1 MTRRPDIFRPS
12 RRVCGTTP
20 LSQRGLSLI
29 ELMVAMAI
37 GLVMLATLASLYAS
51 NSKTHNEFSKTSAQV
66 ENGRFAIQSIEQD
79 VAQSGFYGRASLV
92 ASSPSYIDPD
102 PCATAKTL
110 LGFSASPTLTLPNGV
125 VGMVYGAAVP
135 SCLSSY
141 NVAPN
146 SEILIVRYASGDA
159 SASVDTTNYFLQLSQ
174 CSQDLAPLAFDTAA
188 SAFTLQ
194 TLACNGTKA
203 EIRKYVERIYFLST
217 CDTCTPNSDNIP
229 TLKVA
234 ELSNGAL
241 VVSSLV
247 QGIQDIHYSYGIDR
261 DQNGSP
267 DCYVDDP
274 TIDNTANC
282 GTISPTYS
290 WVNPV
295 TNWYNVTAVR
305 VSVLARNVD
314 PTVGWTDTR
323 SYSIGRTVV
332 DGGAVAD
339 GPYNDTY
346 KRHVYTTLAR
356 VWNTGGL
363 REMQ

>member
-1 MTRRPDIFRPS
+1 MTRMANFLRPS
-12 RRVCGTTP
+12 RRPCGMAP
-20 LSQRGLSLI
+20 RLQRGLSLI

-37 GLVMLATLASLYAS
+37 GLVLLATLASLYAS

-79 VAQSGFYGRASLV
+79 IAQSGFYGRASLV
-92 ASSPSYIDPD
+92 ASSPNYIDPD
-102 PCATAKTL
+102 PCATTQAL
-110 LGFSASPTLTLPNGV
+110 LGFSASPLTLPNGV
-125 VGMVYGAAVP
+125 VGLVYGAVVP
-135 SCLSSY
+135 SCLSGY

-146 SEILIVRYASGDA
+146 SEILIVRYASGDT
-159 SASVDTTNYFLQLSQ
+159 SASVDTTNYFVQLSQ
-174 CSQDLAPLAFDTAA
+174 CSQDTTPLAFDKAA

-203 EIRKYVERIYFLST
+203 EMRKYVERIYFLST
-217 CDTCTPNSDNIP
+217 CDTCTPSDNIP

-234 ELSNGAL
+234 ELSAGKL
-241 VVSSLV
+241 SVSSLV

-282 GTISPTYS
+282 STISPTYS

-323 SYSIGRTVV
+323 SYSVGRTVV
-332 DGGAVAD
+332 DGGSTVD